1 MTDIAAIKS
10 RLSDPREVA
19 RLLGLRIEQKTRN
32 GVLCRCP
39 VHNNKSGSLWLYYKG
54 GKLRMSCFGC
64 GIYGDAID
72 LLAAIEGDYKAG
84 LARAE
89 QLAGGSSGRMYVPE
103 PEAPRIDPGVYHEL
117 AERILGAGKLDGRAW
132 VREVEGYLA
141 GRRLLELARADG
153 WACLPAFGELQRMAD
168 RDTLIA
174 ADLARYNQRGEFVLT
189 WGRWRLVIPWRGP
202 DGRITSLQR
211 RRTWEH
217 DADGTEPAK
226 YVFPRGIRP
235 AWPYGCERIGE
246 HGQDDD
252 KARRVPQERGV
263 EYFQRNGETSLDRRQ
278 RIASEVAERICLP
291 LQSNA
296 RVPNGHCYN
305 GAGIAIVEGAVDAL
319 AMRALH
325 PTFVAL
331 GLPGIGGWRPEW
343 AKLVEGADL
352 RICLDRGKPDPHG
365 VIPEDRASARIALD
379 CAGRGQETEHVLEWL
394 ISRHRR
400 GRTLFCVLCGAPEP
414 WLCRGCGRRRA
425 PEGMDWGKLWERS
438 AR

>member
-217 DADGTEPAK
+217 DGDGPEPAK

-235 AWPYGCERIGE
+235 EWPYGSERVGE
-246 HGQDDD
+246 HGFDGKGFIVGLAQKQALRTRTTRQID
-252 KARRVPQERGV
+252 ARWRQESNNDHHAGTCDGVGYRG
-263 EYFQRNGETSLDRRQ
+263 RDR
-278 RIASEVAERICLP
+278 ASEANSRKIV
-291 LQSNA
+291 
-296 RVPNGHCYN
+296 
-305 GAGIAIVEGAVDAL
+305 IAEGAVDAL

-325 PTFVAL
+325 PAFAAL
-331 GLPGIGGWRPEW
+331 GLPGIGGWREDW
-343 AKLVEGADL
+343 AKLVDGADL

-379 CAGRGQETEHVLEWL
+379 CAGRGQETERVLEWL
-394 ISRHRR
+394 TSRHRR
-400 GRTLFCVLCGAPEP
+400 GKTFFCVLCGAPEP